1 MPPVEDFVRSSLGFQ
16 CSMSNVLT
24 DNFSCFWWS

>member
-1 MPPVEDFVRSSLGFQ
+1 
-16 CSMSNVLT
+16 MSNVLT